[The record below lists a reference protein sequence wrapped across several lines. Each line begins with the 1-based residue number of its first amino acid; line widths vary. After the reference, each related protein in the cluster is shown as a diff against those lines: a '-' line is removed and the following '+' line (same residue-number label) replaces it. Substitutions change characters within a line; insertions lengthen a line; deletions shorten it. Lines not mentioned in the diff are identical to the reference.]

1 MILQRKIHHSS
12 LLFRYLKILLN
23 LLGLVHKNKYARKY
37 IKKKR
42 KKKKLQFVSQKSL
55 ANFCFLQFYN

>member
-1 MILQRKIHHSS
+1 MILQRKIHHPS

-37 IKKKR
+37 IKKKE
-42 KKKKLQFVSQKSL
+42 KKKEIAIRITKIT
-55 ANFCFLQFYN
+55 C